1 MKYVFSTLEHA
12 SPSWIMYH
20 LMQLAGCPENVGA
33 DGPGPVLDVG
43 ESFVAVGLFGP
54 EAREVTRAGSE

>member
-1 MKYVFSTLEHA
+1 MKYVFSTLGHA
-12 SPSWIMYH
+12 SPSWMMYH

-33 DGPGPVLDVG
+33 DGPSPVLDVG

-54 EAREVTRAGSE
+54 EVCEFERAGSE